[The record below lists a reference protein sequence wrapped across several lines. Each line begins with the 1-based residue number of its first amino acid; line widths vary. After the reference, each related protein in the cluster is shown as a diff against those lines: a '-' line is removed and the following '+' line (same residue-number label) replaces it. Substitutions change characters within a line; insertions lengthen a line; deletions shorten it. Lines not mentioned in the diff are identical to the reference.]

1 MHIVHC
7 WGSEGASSPMQGET
21 AVTLLDIHA
30 QIMAVPMTLYRC
42 IQNRASFQPQGG
54 RTSGNTVLGNAT
66 ALTMA

>member
-1 MHIVHC
+1 
-7 WGSEGASSPMQGET
+7 MQGET
-21 AVTLLDIHA
+21 TVTLLDIHA